1 MDQLYFDGMTICTTV
16 GFLDFFL
23 TFTCNPYWPEIQRS
37 ISALKLAA
45 QDQPD
50 IVRRVFKLK
59 LEQLMSNLKDRKVL
73 RNVLACKLSIPNAL
87 SAKLTIACIVVINLS
102 IFQLQIFTQLNSK
115 REVCHMLISCCFW
128 MCQQVSISCGY
139 WWHHIIWD
147 TKFYWTTT
155 TLWVCQETYDAWF
168 MWSCE

>member
-1 MDQLYFDGMTICTTV
+1 MTICTTV

-139 WWHHIIWD
+139 
-147 TKFYWTTT
+147 
-155 TLWVCQETYDAWF
+155 
-168 MWSCE
+168 